1 MDARARPAEF
11 RLTPEPPP
19 IDLAS
24 LLLCSLP
31 ALLAAAYA
39 VASAALG
46 HLSPARRLALRDTL
60 LGRDRRALERYVS
73 APSRVEGRWL
83 MLRVAGIAATAGLLV
98 TELDLPGSWA
108 IALASAVALYAIPS
122 ELGRQ
127 FASTR
132 AEAAA
137 PFLLRW
143 LRPGEWLVAP
153 LADPLNW
160 LAMRLTQDN
169 RSRPAAAGLTETE
182 VELIVSEGEL
192 SGALDHEQSEMIRN
206 VLDFGEV
213 TAEEVMVPRIH
224 VDALDAA
231 LPISAVLQEVQ
242 RTRHS
247 RYPVY
252 ADSIDNIVGILHVK
266 DLLTHVE
273 PNELRPPTD
282 LRDLARKPVAFVP
295 EGQLASTVLRDMRA
309 GRHHMAVVID
319 EFGGFSG
326 VVTLEDL
333 LEEIVGDIQDEHDG
347 EDQERIRMVGE
358 GRALVDASLPVTDV
372 NRQLGTNLPEGD
384 YISLG
389 GLLLDRLGAVPA
401 PGSQHDLLGLSVL
414 IRDADERHVALVELT
429 GLPSSPGDGGDGAN
443 GRATAAA

>member
-1 MDARARPAEF
+1 MAS
-11 RLTPEPPP
+11 EPPP
-19 IDLAS
+19 TEFTTLV
-24 LLLCSLP
+24 LCTLP
-31 ALLAAAYA
+31 ALAAAAYA
-39 VASAALG
+39 VASAALAQ
-46 HLSPARRLALRDTL
+46 LSPARRVALRDTMT
-60 LGRDRRALERYVS
+60 GSHRAALDRYVR
-73 APSRVEGRWL
+73 APSRIEARWL
-83 MLRVAGIAATAGLLV
+83 MLRVAGISATAGLLSTTLSV
-98 TELDLPGSWA
+98 QGSWA
-108 IALASAVALYAIPS
+108 IALVVAMALYSIPS

-127 FASTR
+127 FVATR
-132 AEAAA
+132 AEGAA
-137 PFLLRW
+137 PALLRW

-160 LAMRLTQDN
+160 IATRVTQDQ
-169 RSRPAAAGLTETE
+169 RSRPPAAGLTETE
-182 VELIVSEGEL
+182 VELIVSEGEMN
-192 SGALDHEQSEMIRN
+192 GALDHQQSEIIRN
-206 VLDFGEV
+206 VLEFKEV

-231 LPISAVLQEVQ
+231 LPRAAVLQEVQ
-242 RTRHS
+242 RSRHS

-273 PNELRPPTD
+273 SHAEALD

-295 EGQLASTVLRDMRA
+295 EGQLAGAVLRDMRA

-319 EFGGFSG
+319 EFGGFAG

-347 EDQERIRMVGE
+347 EDPARIKMVGE
-358 GRALVDASLPVTDV
+358 GRAIVDASLPVTDV

-384 YISLG
+384 YVSLG
-389 GLLLDRLGAVPA
+389 GLLLDRLGSVPA
-401 PGSQHDLLGLSVL
+401 PGSQHDLLGLSVV

-429 GLPSSPGDGGDGAN
+429 GLPTPDDGGDGTQP

>member
-1 MDARARPAEF
+1 V
-11 RLTPEPPP
+11 
-19 IDLAS
+19 
-24 LLLCSLP
+24 LCTLP
-31 ALLAAAYA
+31 ALAAAAYA
-39 VASAALG
+39 IVSAALSQ
-46 HLSPARRLALRDTL
+46 LSPARRVALRDNLT
-60 LGRDRRALERYVS
+60 GKNREALERYLT
-73 APSRVEGRWL
+73 APSRLEARWL
-83 MLRVAGIAATAGLLV
+83 MLRVAGIAATAGVLA
-98 TELDLPGSWA
+98 TSLPVAGAWA
-108 IALASAVALYAIPS
+108 IALVVAMALYSIPS

-127 FASTR
+127 FVSQR
-132 AEAAA
+132 AESAA
-137 PFLLRW
+137 PVLLRW

-160 LAMRLTQDN
+160 VAMRVTQDQ
-169 RSRPAAAGLTETE
+169 RSRPPAVDLTETE

-231 LPISAVLQEVQ
+231 LPLTAVLQEVQ

-252 ADSIDNIVGILHVK
+252 ADSIDNVIGILHVK

-273 PNELRPPTD
+273 QATPPLD
-282 LRDLARKPVAFVP
+282 LRALARKPVAFVP

-319 EFGGFSG
+319 EFGGVAG

-347 EDQERIRMVGE
+347 EEDQARIKMVGE

-384 YISLG
+384 YVSLG
-389 GLLLDRLGAVPA
+389 GLLLDRLGSVPA
-401 PGSQHDLLGLSVL
+401 PGSQHELLGLSVV

-429 GLPSSPGDGGDGAN
+429 GLPSPEDGGDGAQS
-443 GRATAAA
+443 RATAAA

>member
-1 MDARARPAEF
+1 MYVRAGPAEF
-11 RLTPEPPP
+11 RLASEPPP
-19 IDLAS
+19 IDTAS
-24 LLLCSLP
+24 LVLCTLP
-31 ALLAAAYA
+31 AILAAAYA

-46 HLSPARRLALRDTL
+46 QLSPARRLALRDSL
-60 LGRDRRALERYVS
+60 AHRDRKALERYIA
-73 APSRVEGRWL
+73 APSRLEGRWL

-98 TELDLPGSWA
+98 TTLDFPGSWA
-108 IALASAVALYAIPS
+108 IALASAMALYAIPS

-127 FASTR
+127 FVATR
-132 AEAAA
+132 AETAA
-137 PFLLRW
+137 PLFLRW

-160 LAMRLTQDN
+160 VATKLTHDQ
-169 RSRPAAAGLTETE
+169 RSRPPAAGVTETE

-231 LPISAVLQEVQ
+231 LPIAAVFQEVQ

-252 ADSIDNIVGILHVK
+252 ADSIDNIVGVLHVK
-266 DLLTHVE
+266 DLLTQVD
-273 PNELRPPTD
+273 PADASPRPD
-282 LRDLARKPVAFVP
+282 LRQLARKPVAFVP

-401 PGSQHDLLGLSVL
+401 PGSQHELLGLSVV

-429 GLPSSPGDGGDGAN
+429 GLPSPEDGGDGAH
-443 GRATAAA
+443 GRTTAAA